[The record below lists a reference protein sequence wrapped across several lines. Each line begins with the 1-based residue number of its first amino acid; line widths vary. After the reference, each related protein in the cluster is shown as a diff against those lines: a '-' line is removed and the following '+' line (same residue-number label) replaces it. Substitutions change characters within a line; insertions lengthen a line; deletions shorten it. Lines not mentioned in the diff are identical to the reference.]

1 LLDKKKTI
9 DVDQSSWVLW
19 CFQYDRTA
27 VTLVGI
33 LSSSFFSA
41 CLCQLSKRQHI
52 CMNSINNNTFIR
64 KTFSLWLLYQHI
76 IWNRECQSVKRK
88 RYHEW
93 IKKISVFQKIDLPFF
108 NFSKHLTWSV
118 SLPIISSVVIPSR
131 SSPWNK
137 RNRSSN
143 IRNTLFLNCFI
154 IFYFIQFC
162 THFRLQRF
170 SHSMYRR
177 LSNID
182 TSIAFSSTSLWRV
195 SVAWLTL
202 L

>member
-1 LLDKKKTI
+1 MIIISTYYMKSRIPIYKEKEI
-9 DVDQSSWVLW
+9 S
-19 CFQYDRTA
+19 
-27 VTLVGI
+27 
-33 LSSSFFSA
+33 
-41 CLCQLSKRQHI
+41 
-52 CMNSINNNTFIR
+52 SIN
-64 KTFSLWLLYQHI
+64 KTF
-76 IWNRECQSVKRK
+76 
-88 RYHEW
+88 
-93 IKKISVFQKIDLPFF
+93 SVFQKIDLPFF
-108 NFSKHLTWSV
+108 NLSKHVTWSV

-182 TSIAFSSTSLWRV
+182 TSIALSSTSLWRV
-195 SVAWLTL
+195 AVAWLTL

>member
-1 LLDKKKTI
+1 MTISTYYMKSRMPICKEKEISWMNKKFK
-9 DVDQSSWVLW
+9 
-19 CFQYDRTA
+19 FM
-27 VTLVGI
+27 VGN
-33 LSSSFFSA
+33 LF
-41 CLCQLSKRQHI
+41 
-52 CMNSINNNTFIR
+52 
-64 KTFSLWLLYQHI
+64 LY
-76 IWNRECQSVKRK
+76 
-88 RYHEW
+88 
-93 IKKISVFQKIDLPFF
+93 F
-108 NFSKHLTWSV
+108 NLSV
-118 SLPIISSVVIPSR
+118 SLPFISSVVIPSR

-182 TSIAFSSTSLWRV
+182 TSIALSSTSSWRV

>member
-1 LLDKKKTI
+1 MIISTYYMKSRMPIFEEKDISSMNKKFKFMIEKLL
-9 DVDQSSWVLW
+9 
-19 CFQYDRTA
+19 
-27 VTLVGI
+27 
-33 LSSSFFSA
+33 
-41 CLCQLSKRQHI
+41 
-52 CMNSINNNTFIR
+52 
-64 KTFSLWLLYQHI
+64 
-76 IWNRECQSVKRK
+76 
-88 RYHEW
+88 
-93 IKKISVFQKIDLPFF
+93 DLPFF
-108 NFSKHLTWSV
+108 NLSKYLTWSV
-118 SLPIISSVVIPSR
+118 SLPIILSVVIPSR

-177 LSNID
+177 PSNID
-182 TSIAFSSTSLWRV
+182 TSIALSSTSLWRV
-195 SVAWLTL
+195 PVAWLTL